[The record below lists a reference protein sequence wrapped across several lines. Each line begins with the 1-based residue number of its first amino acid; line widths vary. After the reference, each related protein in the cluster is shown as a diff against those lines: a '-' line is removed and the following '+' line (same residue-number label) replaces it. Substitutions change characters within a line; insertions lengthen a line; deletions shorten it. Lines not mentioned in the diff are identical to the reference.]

1 MIKHKSYRKKSR
13 GLYRFLIVLCA
24 IVLIVAIAA
33 LYFGGPSE
41 ELEMVD
47 RDKNEKSAV
56 ETGIDARTGFIEDEG
71 MQAVINNCTTCHSA
85 ELVTQNKMT
94 REGWLATIRWMQESQ
109 NLWDL
114 GQNEGPILDYL
125 AKNYAPEDTGRRPAL
140 GKIEWY
146 DLPK

>member
-1 MIKHKSYRKKSR
+1 MNKHKSYRKKSR
-13 GLYRFLIVLCA
+13 GLYRTLIVICALALIAA
-24 IVLIVAIAA
+24 IVA
-33 LYFGGPSE
+33 LYFDGPSE
-41 ELEMVD
+41 ELELVNPE
-47 RDKNEKSAV
+47 KNETAV
-56 ETGIDARTGFIEDEG
+56 EDGINATNGFVEDEG

-125 AKNYAPEDTGRRPAL
+125 AKNYAPEEKGRRAAL
-140 GKIEWY
+140 KNVEWY
-146 DLPK
+146 ALEE